1 MKIKVTSML
10 AGAAGILTLG
20 LGLWAQPAPDDAVIS
35 FPDGYRKWVHVK
47 STLIGPQSP
56 AFVRNGGIHH
66 FYANDKALEGYRTGA
81 FPDGSVL
88 VDDLLEAKEAAG
100 VTSDGPRRRVAV
112 MVKGSLR
119 YGESGGWGFEVFK
132 GDGRDAALD
141 TAAKAACFAC
151 HKNGRDSVFIEFRP

>member
-1 MKIKVTSML
+1 MVASML
-10 AGAAGILTLG
+10 AAAGTLALGLALSAQPGPDGAA
-20 LGLWAQPAPDDAVIS
+20 IS
-35 FPDGYRKWVHVK
+35 FPEGYRTWVHVK
-47 STLIGPQSP
+47 STLIGPASA
-56 AFVRNGGIHH
+56 AFAVNGGIHH

-112 MVKGSLR
+112 MVKESLR
-119 YGESGGWGFEVFK
+119 YRETGGWGFEVFK
-132 GDGRDAALD
+132 GEGRNAALD